1 MHTSTSRTRTFFRA
15 LAAFGL
21 VLVGTAAA
29 AAAIDSEGELVER
42 GRLVGNLGVAN
53 ADIGVYPDRAEV
65 NPVPELSGG
74 TTAISVPEGSEVVQT
89 LVYWAGRGADWADPN
104 IVINGQSVDA
114 EIDYRWETPTFDQST
129 YVADITDAG
138 IVGVGDTTLTVT
150 GADQNGE
157 RFYGIGFLVVYE
169 DSSLPE
175 VELQLLEGNEFA
187 FFDITFSDDI
197 GESALHSTVNCTNF
211 EASIEA
217 RDLITFS
224 RIMGVDAG
232 RSDAP
237 PRSQRIQWWTG
248 TEPVATPINDGIVGI
263 PSITPQGSV
272 DNPIAP
278 EVAPTATWGSDT
290 FETNV
295 ELAAGDTH
303 HCAQVQ
309 SVSIGD
315 GAGASLSQ
323 TNQGAAAQT
332 VHRLGNL
339 IWLDSDDDGMAEI
352 GEPGID
358 GVTVEL
364 FREGADAAL
373 ASTVTADDGSYH
385 FEGLLCGNYEV
396 QIPGG
401 QAGWTIDGAAVDP
414 TTLVPSSVQNA
425 EANDDSDNDNNGVA
439 QDGAIVAGSVQI
451 GDCGDDGDFA
461 NDASNEPTDEV
472 DRKEGPDD
480 DNDGFA
486 DARSNTSV
494 DIGLVLDVV
503 CDADGNV
510 IVDGEEGVNGA
521 SAANCGDDPIV
532 VCDASGTVVDGPEGV
547 NGASAENCGD
557 DEGVTDVVEA
567 ICNEDGFVVV
577 VVAVV
582 VTDADGNETVTDT
595 VCNEDDDNGVTAA
608 VCNEDGDLVI
618 TTGDGTETI
627 VEVAAVTCDDPAP
640 AEVCD
645 ANGTVVDG
653 PEGVNGASAENCGDD
668 EGVTD
673 VAVAVCNED
682 GVVEVTA
689 ADGTVTVTDTVCDED
704 DDNGVTAAVCNE
716 DGDLVITTGDGTE
729 TIVEVAAVTCDDPVD
744 VEVGGVVECPA
755 GTDRAG
761 EIVDADVACDD
772 EETVPVEVGGIT
784 EEPAE
789 GVLAITGV
797 TSRVFVLIGLIAAV
811 LGMWFAVAGAW
822 FRPVGRRS

>member
-1 MHTSTSRTRTFFRA
+1 MHTSTSRMRTFFRA

-42 GRLVGNLGVAN
+42 GRLVGNLGVAH

-187 FFDITFSDDI
+187 FFDITFSDDT

-237 PRSQRIQWWTG
+237 ARSQRIQWWTG

-272 DNPIAP
+272 DNPVAP

-557 DEGVTDVVEA
+557 DEGVTDV
-567 ICNEDGFVVV
+567 
-577 VVAVV
+577 
-582 VTDADGNETVTDT
+582 
-595 VCNEDDDNGVTAA
+595 
-608 VCNEDGDLVI
+608 
-618 TTGDGTETI
+618 
-627 VEVAAVTCDDPAP
+627 
-640 AEVCD
+640 
-645 ANGTVVDG
+645 
-653 PEGVNGASAENCGDD
+653 
-668 EGVTD
+668 
-673 VAVAVCNED
+673 AVAVCNED

-761 EIVDADVACDD
+761 EIVDAGVACDD

-797 TSRVFVLIGLIAAV
+797 TSRAFVLIGLIAAV

-822 FRPVGRRS
+822 FRPAGRRS